1 VHVAPKIIRF
11 AMMAVAA
18 AGAVLILLLVLSA
31 VLLAPSGSGRG
42 GQSIDHEPISLE
54 LAHQLIGSG
63 QVYLIA
69 IRGRMGNVDEFCY
82 FLFDDDDTSCRWRV
96 DGENVHVFT
105 EGMPT
110 GVPILSDDQDEV
122 GLTSDQFDDLLQ
134 RVEQYNAT
142 ASAPIEVLDQRG

>member
-1 VHVAPKIIRF
+1 
-11 AMMAVAA
+11 
-18 AGAVLILLLVLSA
+18 
-31 VLLAPSGSGRG
+31 
-42 GQSIDHEPISLE
+42 
-54 LAHQLIGSG
+54 
-63 QVYLIA
+63 
-69 IRGRMGNVDEFCY
+69 MGNIDEFCY
-82 FLFDDDDTSCRWRV
+82 FLFDDDDTSCRWKV

-134 RVEQYNAT
+134 RIEQYNAT